1 MAAVEQ
7 NRLAHGYLFC
17 GPAGVGA
24 EAMAIELAC
33 AVNCEQGLGEPC
45 GQCRHCRRIRALQH
59 PDVHLLVPTSS
70 AAPPSAAKSQDG
82 ISSSRGKAR
91 EDRRRG
97 LCSLLAADPYV
108 ALPFNKNDLISVED
122 IRIVRKDASVKP
134 YEGRKKVV
142 VVVAA
147 DRMTAAAANALL
159 KTLEEP
165 PGSMMFVLT
174 PIHYQRL
181 PPTIISRCQPV
192 HLARFPDAELLAAL
206 TKRYNIDPDE
216 AVELSRRSEGRLSVA
231 LAAISERGR
240 HLRDE
245 AFILFKCINEAPPL
259 RLFEKVEALTAT
271 HREEPVMEEIMQ
283 HLLELYRDL
292 FVLLATD
299 DASTVSYRDH
309 LASIQALAKGMT
321 CENIENGIVAIE
333 EARES
338 FDLNANVQ
346 LALLVLVLRLRRNQ
360 GLPAGDGPSP
370 HALSSM
376 D

>member
-1 MAAVEQ
+1 M
-7 NRLAHGYLFC
+7 
-17 GPAGVGA
+17 
-24 EAMAIELAC
+24 
-33 AVNCEQGLGEPC
+33 
-45 GQCRHCRRIRALQH
+45 
-59 PDVHLLVPTSS
+59 
-70 AAPPSAAKSQDG
+70 
-82 ISSSRGKAR
+82 
-91 EDRRRG
+91 
-97 LCSLLAADPYV
+97 
-108 ALPFNKNDLISVED
+108 
-122 IRIVRKDASVKP
+122 
-134 YEGRKKVV
+134 
-142 VVVAA
+142 
-147 DRMTAAAANALL
+147 
-159 KTLEEP
+159 
-165 PGSMMFVLT
+165 
-174 PIHYQRL
+174 
-181 PPTIISRCQPV
+181 
-192 HLARFPDAELLAAL
+192 
-206 TKRYNIDPDE
+206 
-216 AVELSRRSEGRLSVA
+216 A